1 MQDPKVSVIITTVG
15 RDSLKDAVR
24 SVQDQ
29 TFKDYELIVIED
41 RERRGGT
48 WALNQG
54 LDKAKGEYIAILDD
68 DDTWVS
74 KDKLEK
80 QVAFL
85 DNKKDYIAVG
95 TNPQPGQG
103 EEIKINLVGTPFPHS
118 SILFRKGLKY
128 DERLPR
134 GKDLDLM
141 LRLSKLGKLA
151 VIKDCFV
158 NIYYKSGRKELNNK
172 ISDCHYH
179 RKVILLHKD
188 FPNWLGIYL
197 KLWARELKLRYY
209 KVKNYFIRK

>member
-128 DERLPR
+128 DEKLPR

-158 NIYYKSGRKELNNK
+158 NIYYKSGREELNNK